1 MPERRNRPASRVYVE
16 TELELEE
23 PAEDGGRYI
32 LEDLERLNVFHNN
45 TSDRFVDLERS
56 LFQEY
61 KRSIRRFGA
70 VNCFK
75 NTSDRFV
82 DLERLTVSRTQAI
95 DSSIWSG

>member
-1 MPERRNRPASRVYVE
+1 MPERRNRPASRVYAE

-32 LEDLERLNVFHNN
+32 LEDLERLTVFHKN

-56 LFQEY
+56 
-61 KRSIRRFGA
+61 
-70 VNCFK
+70 
-75 NTSDRFV
+75 
-82 DLERLTVSRTQAI
+82 TVSRIQAI

>member
-32 LEDLERLNVFHNN
+32 LEDLERLTVFHN
-45 TSDRFVDLERS
+45 
-56 LFQEY
+56 
-61 KRSIRRFGA
+61 
-70 VNCFK
+70 

-82 DLERLTVSRTQAI
+82 DLERLTVSRIQAI